1 MNKPFRPTLIRP
13 FRKRLATEANPWE
26 FHTDPNAAKTA
37 IDFIGC
43 GADQCTQRTVSTVA
57 ELQPLVEQHSLCW
70 INVEGLR
77 DEAMIRQIGE
87 LFQFHPLAME
97 DVVHVHQRAKV
108 EEYPGHLFVVLR
120 MVYLNDTLNTEQL
133 SMFIKPG
140 VVVTFQEVPGDCLE
154 PVRKR
159 MADSRSSLRGGN
171 AGQLAHAIIDAI
183 VDAYYPVIE
192 DFGDWIESLE
202 DRIPHERGTPIIEE
216 IHDLRREML
225 FLKRCVWPLRETL
238 HLLMRE
244 QHQQFSADTRLHL
257 RDAYDHSVQ
266 LMDVVETYREVC
278 ADLRDFYYATV
289 TQRTNEVVK
298 VLTVI
303 TTIFMPL
310 SFIAGIYGMN
320 FDTNASPW
328 NMPELRWRYGYPFA
342 LAVMAIVGGL
352 LLWFSWRRGWLK
364 WSDPN
369 ATAEETEKESN
380 PA

>member
-13 FRKRLATEANPWE
+13 FRKRLASE
-26 FHTDPNAAKTA
+26 TDPAAFRTDPDA
-37 IDFIGC
+37 ARTVIDFIGC
-43 GADQCTQRTVSTVA
+43 GGDHCTQKKVGRVE
-57 ELQPLVEQHSLCW
+57 ELQALIGQHPLSW
-70 INVEGLR
+70 INVEGLG
-77 DEAMIRQIGE
+77 DEAVIRQIGE
-87 LFQFHPLAME
+87 MFQFHPLSME

-108 EEYPGHLFVVLR
+108 EDYPEHLFVVLR

-133 SMFIKPG
+133 SLFIKPG
-140 VVVTFQEVPGDCLE
+140 VVVTFQEIPGDCLE
-154 PVRKR
+154 SVRKR
-159 MADSRSSLRGGN
+159 MADPRSSLRGGN
-171 AGQLAHAIIDAI
+171 AGQLAHSIIDAI

-238 HLLMRE
+238 HLLLRE
-244 QHQQFSADTRLHL
+244 QHQQFTPETRLHM

-289 TQRTNEVVK
+289 SQRTNEVMK
-298 VLTVI
+298 ILTVI

-310 SFIAGIYGMN
+310 TFIAGVYGMN
-320 FDTNASPW
+320 FDPDASRW
-328 NMPELRWRYGYPFA
+328 NM
-342 LAVMAIVGGL
+342 
-352 LLWFSWRRGWLK
+352 
-364 WSDPN
+364 
-369 ATAEETEKESN
+369 TE
-380 PA
+380 